1 MTHDEAKAR
10 WHEQLE
16 SGTSDPELAQHL
28 ETCAA
33 CRAYAHEMSVV
44 LAALNTA
51 RSETDVLPIAEHE
64 PVDAP
69 AVYRPGGMTWRLLRI
84 AAVLALACGAGYWM
98 FVPARSPVRTG
109 PPTIVRRQ
117 DTSAPTYGITL
128 HGESASRQFAVANA
142 ASTEKVQVYWIYT
155 SLTAR
160 TATNAPSKIKR
171 DTSG

>member
-16 SGTSDPELAQHL
+16 SGTSDSELAQHL

-51 RSETDVLPIAEHE
+51 RGQTDVLPIAEHE
-64 PVDAP
+64 PAYAP
-69 AVYRPGGMTWRLLRI
+69 VVYRPGGTTWRLLRI
-84 AAVLALACGAGYWM
+84 AAVLALACGVGYWM

-109 PPTIVRRQ
+109 PPTIVRHH
-117 DTSAPTYGITL
+117 DASAPTYGITL
-128 HGESASRQFAVANA
+128 RGESASRQFAVADA
-142 ASTEKVQVYWIYT
+142 ASTEKVQVYWVYT
-155 SLTAR
+155 GLSR
-160 TATNAPSKIKR
+160 KSEPNRPSEVKGH
-171 DTSG
+171 TSG